1 MVDHLKTERVTIM
14 MSPEDLQ
21 ILDEWSFQQRI
32 RSRGKAIRQLIEL
45 GLQTAKKRRKEK
57 A

>member
-1 MVDHLKTERVTIM
+1 M